1 MRARSRYKYAIV
13 DLKAS
18 WESMTALAQYILQ
31 NFDQLPNKEQQKVAL
46 EILKRIV
53 HSDFPPLEDQDL
65 VLSAEEI
72 FLSLDQQESDYE

>member
-1 MRARSRYKYAIV
+1 
-13 DLKAS
+13 
-18 WESMTALAQYILQ
+18 MTALAQYILQ

>member
-1 MRARSRYKYAIV
+1 
-13 DLKAS
+13 
-18 WESMTALAQYILQ
+18 MTTLAQEILR
-31 NFDQLPNKEQQKVAL
+31 NFDQLPDTEQQKVAL